1 MKKIKQFI
9 QILLDF
15 LFPKYCIL
23 CQKKND
29 NFLCF
34 DCFKTIPFKNPECPG
49 CGAISQIGEFCSV
62 CQSKFNLRGVL
73 AAGDFSNKNLNTII
87 KNYKYKFIKDLSY
100 PLALYLSTFLE
111 NNFIANPVLKNISS
125 SNILN
130 LNDFLLIPVPL
141 SKQRERWRDFNH
153 SELLAKIIAKKF
165 NLKLS
170 LDLKKIKN
178 TTAQAKLKKEKRTD
192 NLTDS
197 FKWQGKNLNGQKI
210 IIIDDVCT
218 TVSTLNEI
226 ATELKKYQAGEIW
239 GLVLAKG

>member
-34 DCFKTIPFKNPECPG
+34 NCFKTITFKDPSCPN
-49 CGAISQIGEFCSV
+49 CNTTSHIGEFCPA
-62 CQSKFNLRGVL
+62 CQNKFSLRGVL
-73 AAGDFSNKNLNTII
+73 SAGDFSNKNLNIII
-87 KNYKYKFIKDLSY
+87 KNYKYKFVKDLAY

-111 NNFIANPVLKNISS
+111 NNFLPSPILKNISTT
-125 SNILN
+125 NILV
-130 LNDFLLIPVPL
+130 LSDFLLIPVPL
-141 SKQRERWRDFNH
+141 SKKRQRWRDFNH

-170 LDLKKIKN
+170 LDLKKIKDTSN
-178 TTAQAKLKKEKRTD
+178 QATLEKEKRIN
-192 NLTDS
+192 NLTNS
-197 FKWQGKNLNGQKI
+197 FKWQGPSLKGQKI
-210 IIIDDVCT
+210 LIIDDVCT
-218 TVSTLNEI
+218 TISTLNEI
-226 ATELKKYQAGEIW
+226 ASELKKHQAGEIW

>member
-1 MKKIKQFI
+1 MKKIKQFG

-23 CQKKND
+23 CNKKND

-34 DCFKTIPFKNPECPG
+34 DCFKTISFKNPSCPG
-49 CGAISQIGEFCSV
+49 CGTVSQIGEFCSD

-73 AAGDFSNKNLNTII
+73 VAGNFGDKNLNIII

-111 NNFIANPVLKNISS
+111 NNFIANPILKNISS
-125 SNILN
+125 SNILI
-130 LNDFLLIPVPL
+130 LTDFLLIPVPL

-165 NLKLS
+165 SLKLS

-178 TTAQAKLKKEKRTD
+178 TSAQAKLEKEKRIN
-192 NLTDS
+192 NLTGS
-197 FKWQGKNLNGQKI
+197 FKWQGPNLNGQKI
-210 IIIDDVCT
+210 LIIDDVCT

-226 ATELKKYQAGEIW
+226 ATELKKHQAGEIW